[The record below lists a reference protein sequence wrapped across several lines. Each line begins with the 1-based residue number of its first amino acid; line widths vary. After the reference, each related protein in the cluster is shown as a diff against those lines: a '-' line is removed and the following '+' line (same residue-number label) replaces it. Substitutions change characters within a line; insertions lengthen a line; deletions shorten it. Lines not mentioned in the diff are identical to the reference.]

1 MCRTDLHVVD
11 GELPKPKLPIV
22 PGHEIVG
29 EVTSGTKSP
38 TLDRAIGLALVDPGV
53 DDWFEILIRD
63 NPVPAKAVP
72 LPFYK
77 RNRG

>member
-1 MCRTDLHVVD
+1 
-11 GELPKPKLPIV
+11 
-22 PGHEIVG
+22 
-29 EVTSGTKSP
+29 
-38 TLDRAIGLALVDPGV
+38 LVDPGV

-63 NPVPAKAVP
+63 NPVPAKVVP

>member
-1 MCRTDLHVVD
+1 MADYEGVLAELLKRQKALEEEYNDLD
-11 GELPKPKLPIV
+11 Q
-22 PGHEIVG
+22 
-29 EVTSGTKSP
+29 
-38 TLDRAIGLALVDPGV
+38 AIGLAFVDPGV
-53 DDWFEILIRD
+53 DDWFEVLIRN

>member
-1 MCRTDLHVVD
+1 MEGRGIARHGYHVTSGAEV
-11 GELPKPKLPIV
+11 
-22 PGHEIVG
+22 VG

-38 TLDRAIGLALVDPGV
+38 TLDQAIGLALVDPGV
-53 DDWFEILIRD
+53 DDWFEILIRN
-63 NPVPAKAVP
+63 NPVPAKTVP